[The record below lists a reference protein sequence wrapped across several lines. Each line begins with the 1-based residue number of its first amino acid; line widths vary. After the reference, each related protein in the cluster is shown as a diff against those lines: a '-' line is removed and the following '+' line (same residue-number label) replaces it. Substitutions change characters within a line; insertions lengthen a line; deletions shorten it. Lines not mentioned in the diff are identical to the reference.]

1 MALDKTAIL
10 SHTTIQKELVEVPE
24 WGGEVW
30 VKELTGKERD
40 SYEAEIFQI
49 KSNGRKTETK
59 FMRANIRAR
68 LLVLSIVND
77 DGVRLFEDYELES
90 LGNLGALALDRLF
103 TVAQRLSGFTEK
115 DVEELEGN

>member
-10 SHTTIQKELVEVPE
+10 SHTTIQKELVGVPE

-59 FMRANIRAR
+59 FMHANIRAR